1 MFILNA
7 CPAFLEYVLFIDRD
21 IKLPKNYQ
29 NEIKPRYYNESISR
43 INIFVTRRFGLEPLN
58 KGYTITFLVNVPFF
72 VPSEN
77 VGKPLV
83 GYELIVSL
91 ANSIITFSLQ

>member
-1 MFILNA
+1 M
-7 CPAFLEYVLFIDRD
+7 R
-21 IKLPKNYQ
+21 
-29 NEIKPRYYNESISR
+29 KPRYYHQSISR
-43 INIFVTRRFGLEPLN
+43 INIFVARRFGLEPLN
-58 KGYTITFLVNVPFF
+58 KGYSITFLVNVPFF

-91 ANSIITFSLQ
+91 ANSIITFSLQYQISKILQTSEVFNFK